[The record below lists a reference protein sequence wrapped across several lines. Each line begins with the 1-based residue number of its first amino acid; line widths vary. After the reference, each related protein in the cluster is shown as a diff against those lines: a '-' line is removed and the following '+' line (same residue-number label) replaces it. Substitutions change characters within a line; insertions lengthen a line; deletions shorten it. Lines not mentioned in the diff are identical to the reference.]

1 MNFKSYL
8 KFSFINIYRNRK
20 SLIKN
25 ILFTSLAFVIFI
37 ATMSITKS
45 LNNFINNYIL
55 DSTLHRTVMLEY
67 LDSSNIDKE
76 SLMNKIDNTASIIDA
91 YEYQVPIGTRI
102 KNTNDLF
109 KTNKYKELSLKF
121 GYENEMP
128 NIIKG
133 NLFDKNDTNVGI
145 IPSKFYPDG
154 SLGIEFQK
162 ENIEFL
168 NGEDFIGKV
177 INTEYEITDKNG
189 NIKKYEYKFKVVG
202 TYDSVE
208 TIDSSCD
215 VYIPYN
221 DLKKINDQYKQE
233 FKNSGG
239 ELVNTIAIL
248 VDKSNN
254 VNQVIDMFSSQNGVL
269 VFKKANVGLLEI
281 TSKLVLYIG
290 IFMSMIVFSIA
301 IINASLIKLNAVR
314 RRYSEFG
321 VMKAF
326 GYNNSNIKN
335 LLIVES
341 ILITSTGFV
350 FAYLISS
357 TLLYI
362 SNIVIKTKLSIYM
375 SSFNISLDIKS
386 VYIAFIVMIGI
397 AIISSLKSIKY
408 VIEIQPIDAIKNK

>member
-1 MNFKSYL
+1 MNFKYYL
-8 KFSFINIYRNRK
+8 KFSFINVYRNRK

-25 ILFTSLAFVIFI
+25 ILFISLAFVIFLVTI
-37 ATMSITKS
+37 SITKS

-55 DSTLHRTVMLEY
+55 NSTLHRTVMLEY
-67 LDSSNIDKE
+67 SDNYNVDKE
-76 SLMNKIDNTASIIDA
+76 TLMNKIDNTVSIIDSC
-91 YEYQVPIGTRI
+91 EYQVPIGTRI
-102 KNTNDLF
+102 KNTKDLF
-109 KTNKYKELSLKF
+109 GIDKYKELSLKS

-133 NLFDKNDTNVGI
+133 NLFAKNDTNVGI

-154 SLGIEFQK
+154 SLGVEFQK

-177 INTEYEITDKNG
+177 INTEYEIKDENG

-208 TIDSSCD
+208 TIDTSYD

-233 FKNSGG
+233 FKDSGG
-239 ELVNTIAIL
+239 ELVNTMAIL
-248 VDKSNN
+248 VDKPNN
-254 VNQVIDMFSSQNGVL
+254 VNQVIEILSSLNGVFA
-269 VFKKANVGLLEI
+269 FKKATVGLLEI
-281 TSKLVLYIG
+281 TSKIVLYIG

-301 IINASLIKLNAVR
+301 IINASLTKFNAVR

-341 ILITSTGFV
+341 ILITGIGFV
-350 FAYLISS
+350 FAYLLSS
-357 TLLYI
+357 TLLSI
-362 SNIVIKTKLSIYM
+362 SNTVIKNKLSIYM
-375 SSFNISLDIKS
+375 SSFNISLDIMS
-386 VYIAFIVMIGI
+386 VYIAFIMMISI